1 MYGVSFKPVIA
12 DAVHHLAC
20 QASCVQ
26 YAGRMLTGISG
37 AGVLDEKA
45 SAVSALGAYAG
56 DMGAAF
62 GPYIEATLKVLLD
75 LAGVSLHSR
84 LRPSRVQRLA
94 IRPET

>member
-1 MYGVSFKPVIA
+1 M
-12 DAVHHLAC
+12 
-20 QASCVQ
+20 Q

-75 LAGVSLHSR
+75 LAGVLLLSR
-84 LRPSRVQRLA
+84 LWPPSSSSPGSMVSAAQVQAGLVVA
-94 IRPET
+94 KPASEQCVH